1 MNGLGND
8 FVVVQPG
15 PDVFDPTPDQA
26 RAIADRI
33 DGIGCDQLIVL
44 DPSSQADIHMRIW
57 NADGSEVNV
66 CGNAARCVAWLLMR
80 ASTKRTARLETGAG
94 ILEAFDSPGSTVTV
108 DMGAPGL
115 EWTAIPL
122 AAPMD
127 TLELDLRVESAR
139 GGPSCVSMG
148 NPHVVFFVDDVRS
161 APVESLGPWLERHQ
175 RFPEGANVG
184 FAQIVAPDRMR
195 LRVWERGVG
204 LTRACGTGACAAVV
218 AASRRG
224 LASRR
229 MVVEMEG
236 GELVIE
242 WREGDDHVLM
252 NGPVEV
258 EFTGRLPQFEDSAS
272 ERSESR
278 GSGDEPV
285 AANDV
290 GYSFETGRLGDTSS
304 VSDATG
310 WPDSSGFSEPDD
322 LSAAPATDPFRR
334 A

>member
-15 PDVFDPTPDQA
+15 PDDFDPTPDQA

-44 DPSSQADIHMRIW
+44 DPTPNADIHMRIW
-57 NADGSEVNV
+57 NADGGEVNV
-66 CGNAARCVAWLLMR
+66 CGNA
-80 ASTKRTARLETGAG
+80 KHTARLETASG
-94 ILEAFDSPGSTVTV
+94 ILEAFESPSQTVTV
-108 DMGAPGL
+108 DMGRPGL
-115 EWTAIPL
+115 EWTDIPL
-122 AAPMD
+122 ASPMD

-148 NPHVVFFVDDVRS
+148 NPHVVFFVNDVYK
-161 APVESLGPWLERHQ
+161 APVENLGPWLERHQ

-184 FAQIVAPDRMR
+184 FAQIMGPDRMR

-218 AASRRG
+218 AANRRG
-224 LASRR
+224 LAGRR
-229 MVVEMEG
+229 MVVEMDG
-236 GELVIE
+236 GELTIE

-258 EFTGRLPQFEDSAS
+258 EFVGRLPELEDPSKAV
-272 ERSESR
+272 
-278 GSGDEPV
+278 EPPV
-285 AANDV
+285 EETPAAANDF
-290 GYSFETGRLGDTSS
+290 GFSFEPRGQSDSFDTADH
-304 VSDATG
+304 SDAS
-310 WPDSSGFSEPDD
+310 DSSGYDEPQTFSG
-322 LSAAPATDPFRR
+322 APAADPFRR